1 MINNLTLNHNYKF
14 ILNYFSKHKNHFDT
28 IMNTFEMCDLDVAPT
43 NEKHLID
50 SQALNFNLTTI
61 KT

>member
-1 MINNLTLNHNYKF
+1 
-14 ILNYFSKHKNHFDT
+14 
-28 IMNTFEMCDLDVAPT
+28 MNTFEMCDLDVAPT

-61 KT
+61 KR

>member
-1 MINNLTLNHNYKF
+1 
-14 ILNYFSKHKNHFDT
+14 
-28 IMNTFEMCDLDVAPT
+28 MCDLDVAPT

-61 KT
+61 KTWTKTR

>member
-1 MINNLTLNHNYKF
+1 
-14 ILNYFSKHKNHFDT
+14 
-28 IMNTFEMCDLDVAPT
+28 MNTFEMCDLDVAAT

-61 KT
+61 ET